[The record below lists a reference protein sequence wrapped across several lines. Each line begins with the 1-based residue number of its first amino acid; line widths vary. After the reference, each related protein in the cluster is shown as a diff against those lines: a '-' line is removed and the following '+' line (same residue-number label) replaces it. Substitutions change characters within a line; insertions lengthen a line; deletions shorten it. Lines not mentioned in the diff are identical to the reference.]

1 MYQIRIKGL
10 LDQQWSDWFSPLEI
24 FNESNGE
31 CTLTGP
37 VRDQAELHSLIDKA
51 FNLNLTLLAVNCL
64 QDTPVQRYALSIFFT
79 ASVIL
84 GWLATWVVINIP
96 SNPVILSLLAFPVSY
111 APTFMALLML
121 HWAGGPEE
129 RSAFHQPLKRWRVGV
144 RWYIVALLILPLLSV
159 IGTMLATFSGGSI
172 PFHPTL
178 FGLLPLFLITNLG
191 EEIGWRGYA
200 LPRLQTR
207 FNSLI
212 SSLILGAVWS
222 IYHWVALS
230 GNENPWGFI
239 LVSTIYFL
247 AMSVVMT
254 WVFNHT
260 RGSVPIMVL
269 THAMYDVVSIG
280 VVPIVETNA
289 PLLTLALGAG
299 VACLMAFALVIVEGV
314 DLGKRPA

>member
-1 MYQIRIKGL
+1 MNI
-10 LDQQWSDWFSPLEI
+10 
-24 FNESNGE
+24 ESSH
-31 CTLTGP
+31 
-37 VRDQAELHSLIDKA
+37 DQAPFI
-51 FNLNLTLLAVNCL
+51 
-64 QDTPVQRYALSIFFT
+64 QRYALIIFFT
-79 ASVIL
+79 ASVVF
-84 GWLATWVVINIP
+84 GWLATWMVATIP
-96 SNPVILSLLAFPVSY
+96 SSPALLPLLAFPVSY
-111 APTFMALLML
+111 VPAFMSFLVL
-121 HWAGGPEE
+121 HLAGSPEE
-129 RSAFHQPLKRWRVGV
+129 KSAFRQRLKLWRVEF
-144 RWYIVALLILPLLSV
+144 RWYIVALLILPVISV
-159 IGTMLATFSGGSI
+159 IGTMLTTFSGGSI
-172 PFHPTL
+172 PFHPAL
-178 FGLLPLFLITNLG
+178 FALLPLFLITNLG

-222 IYHWVALS
+222 IYHWVALAE
-230 GNENPWGFI
+230 NENPWGFI

-260 RGSVPIMVL
+260 GGSVPIMAL

-280 VVPIVETNA
+280 VVPIGETNA

-314 DLGKRPA
+314 DLG